1 MGASAKAGRGGGAR
15 RKGPAAHQVPAA
27 TLFGGGT
34 LFFFWLPSLINPR
47 LVFLSPRR
55 RAKEKLEAILD
66 GLVMEQ
72 DEIGDAM
79 LFCLEHADAAEEVGS
94 TPTTALRCLLPP
106 PWLAVVTESP
116 PFFIFYRLQV
126 VKHIAASFEHLET
139 PTTLKIARLYLI
151 SDILHNCT
159 ARVRN
164 ASKYRLLFSS
174 HFETIFD
181 HLNKTFKAI
190 SGRLRAEQFRV
201 RAPGLRPSLA
211 RAPLG
216 PPSLTPCSPPFP
228 LASAG
233 LHDMH

>member
-1 MGASAKAGRGGGAR
+1 
-15 RKGPAAHQVPAA
+15 
-27 TLFGGGT
+27 
-34 LFFFWLPSLINPR
+34 
-47 LVFLSPRR
+47 
-55 RAKEKLEAILD
+55 
-66 GLVMEQ
+66 
-72 DEIGDAM
+72 
-79 LFCLEHADAAEEVGS
+79 
-94 TPTTALRCLLPP
+94 
-106 PWLAVVTESP
+106 
-116 PFFIFYRLQV
+116 V

-201 RAPGLRPSLA
+201 RASGLRSFLA
-211 RAPLG
+211 RAVGGAALSYSMP
-216 PPSLTPCSPPFP
+216 PPFS
-228 LASAG
+228 LAAAG
-233 LHDMH
+233 LHDLH